1 MNNEIRGRL
10 ESRLTEYTMAFAV
23 GLERMS
29 AKEIGESFRH
39 VTQMLSEQIAERH
52 RVSIENDALAAELS
66 LYRPTRAQKPAAP
79 MLPNHCYVTGG
90 NSVWVCIA
98 REIKHTSKIAGID
111 QEHYMP
117 DSTTVCGRKTGYP
130 IHERFTSGGWPRRHE
145 LCADCCKKLAEQ
157 DIYFLKEIT
166 GKQ

>member
-1 MNNEIRGRL
+1 MNEIRARL
-10 ESRLTEYTMAFAV
+10 ESRLSEYSTSFWV

-29 AKEIGESFRH
+29 AKEMGDAFRH

-52 RVSIENDALAAELS
+52 RVAIENDALATELS
-66 LYRPTRAQKPAAP
+66 LYRPTRSQRSAAP
-79 MLPNHCYVTGG
+79 KLPDYCYVTSG

-98 REIKHTSKIAGID
+98 REIRHTSKISGIE

-145 LCADCCKKLAEQ
+145 LCVDCCKKLAEHN
-157 DIYFLKEIT
+157 IYFLKEIT
-166 GKQ
+166 GEQ